1 MLQNVSHV
9 VIKGSNTMFL
19 NIPEGDYFSMYDSLT
34 KESAEDIAQR
44 YFMIKGKEAT
54 PHIREMEI
62 DSETHKVKLMIK
74 VHNNFNHQGTVL

>member
-1 MLQNVSHV
+1 MLENLSHT

-44 YFMIKGKEAT
+44 YFMMKGKESM

-62 DSETHKVKLMIK
+62 DSETHKVKLMLE
-74 VHNNFNHQGTVL
+74 VHNNLNQQGTVL